1 MLTYSLIISI
11 YLLLDEYKYTLFML
25 QRPEVEGETNT
36 IKERG
41 GKKIMPLYAV
51 LGKFTN
57 KRMEN
62 IKDIPKGLKAS
73 KKALDAVGATMV
85 NLIFTMG
92 QYDVVAIIEA
102 PDDAAIV
109 TAMLDFGRLGV
120 LRSVTLR
127 GFTAEEYVKM
137 VQGLP

>member
-1 MLTYSLIISI
+1 
-11 YLLLDEYKYTLFML
+11 
-25 QRPEVEGETNT
+25 
-36 IKERG
+36 
-41 GKKIMPLYAV
+41 MPLYAV

-62 IKDIPKGLKAS
+62 IKDIPNGLKAS
-73 KKALDAVGATMV
+73 KIALDAVGATMV
-85 NLIFTMG
+85 SLIFTMG

-102 PDDAAIV
+102 PNDAAIV

-120 LRSVTLR
+120 LRTVTLR